1 MAISNNATATK
12 VGKDGAIE
20 LGNDDSDQEEEE
32 DDGWGDDWGA
42 AAASKVAENFDY
54 SKTNLNKLSNTEL
67 ALHKKKMDE
76 KFSKNQLKPGDNG
89 FQYDKRID
97 FTKKAES
104 NKKGDTSWDEEEDVD
119 NYFDDDFM

>member
-1 MAISNNATATK
+1 
-12 VGKDGAIE
+12 
-20 LGNDDSDQEEEE
+20 
-32 DDGWGDDWGA
+32 
-42 AAASKVAENFDY
+42 
-54 SKTNLNKLSNTEL
+54 
-67 ALHKKKMDE
+67 MDE